1 MITTPSSRQARPSPD
16 VPASVG
22 PWRVLEP
29 LGRGGMGVVYR
40 AQHSVTGA
48 HAALKT
54 VSVSDES
61 LVSSIR
67 REIHALRGVEHPGV
81 VRILDEGIQGGIP
94 WYAMELLEGR
104 TLRDH
109 NQERWRGRASMNS
122 EPTVSVLSASLDAL
136 TSTATAEMGP
146 VSIVPRSYQPFAP
159 RPFHR
164 AAGGALR
171 QALTL
176 LRAICRP
183 LAYVHGRGL
192 VHRDLKPDNVFIRDD
207 GAPVLFD
214 FGLAFQFEGHKGR
227 DELQAGG
234 RLMGSP
240 DYMAPEQ
247 IRGDLVDARADLYAL
262 GCMIYEAVTGAVP
275 FLGDSSSVVLSMHLY
290 AEPLPASELVADVP
304 PELDALIARLLK
316 KRPEDRLGYA
326 DDVATALA
334 RLGADDAPPPR
345 DEARAPAARPY
356 LYRPRLAGR
365 GEALRQLGE
374 ALERARER
382 RQGSLV
388 FVGGESG
395 VGKTRL
401 AVEAAHQAA
410 LIHMTVVAGACVAVS
425 AADGRGGAVKAAPLH
440 PFRPLL
446 LAVADR
452 CNELG
457 PGAYDAL
464 LGPRGRV
471 LAPYEPSLA
480 QLRGHERYPEPPEL
494 PPDAARYRLR
504 TALADTLAAFA
515 ATRPVLL
522 VIDDL
527 QWADE
532 NSRGVLER
540 LDADYFAAH
549 PVVLLGTYRTEERTS
564 ALSSLLAAPW
574 ASRIA
579 LGRLDRAS
587 VGRMVRD
594 MLALDEPPEAFVRT
608 LFEQSEG
615 NPFFIAEY
623 LRAAIQERM
632 IYRDE
637 GYVWRIRAGA
647 EGAAAE
653 LSRAARAS
661 QPPAALPLPGS
672 LRELV
677 ARRLS
682 GLSPGAL
689 ALARL
694 ASVLGRQI
702 EERLLLGAAGLAEV
716 EAMDA
721 LAELA
726 DRQVLEATEP
736 GQLRFVHDKLRETVY
751 AGIPEP
757 ERRALHRAAARTI
770 EQRHRDA
777 PDLALSY
784 PLLAHHYATAGVVD
798 KTLEYLDKAGAQALA
813 TGASGDAV
821 DFYRRALEL
830 DGALPPEERAPPLR
844 RARWERQLG
853 QALYNVGDLFGAE
866 RHCAAALELLSRDE
880 AAWLRAGAERGGGE
894 RAPWLRAGAERG
906 GGERAPWLR
915 AGAERAPGPR
925 AGERAPLRER
935 IRPVVASLR
944 QLGLQLAHVAGA
956 PIPIARAALERER
969 LAEASLAAE
978 KLSETYLFRNE
989 PTRAFLAALTATN
1002 AAARLGPSLA
1012 LARGYATLSVAFGY
1026 VPWKAVVDAYAARAA
1041 ATAAALDDPRAVA
1054 FVSCLRGLTALGEGR
1069 CRDARALLT
1078 EADRLAE
1085 ALQDRRRKEE
1095 CITLLA
1101 SVAHTE
1107 GRWMEALDRYGELSV
1122 AARQSDNAQG
1132 HVWAESGRAQ
1142 CRLLLG
1148 DGEGAIA
1155 IFNGLAAE
1163 VQRLGDRSQQI
1174 THGQVA
1180 LGYLLRG
1187 ARDDARAAAERTL
1200 LLIRDGQPAG
1210 YHCLYGYA
1218 ATCEVLLALLEDA
1231 RSPVDRRELARLAA
1245 AACRAIARYA
1255 RIFPLGRSTSL
1266 RLRGLAAWL
1275 AGRRARARRLWAA
1288 AIDEALARGLPVDE
1302 ARARYELARHLAR
1315 RDPARGRHIAR
1326 AAALF
1331 STLDLQYWQGRVER
1345 LRDDR

>member
-1 MITTPSSRQARPSPD
+1 MITTPSSRQARPPPD

-48 HAALKT
+48 LAALKT
-54 VSVSDES
+54 VCVGDES

-109 NQERWRGRASMNS
+109 NQERWRGRPSMNS
-122 EPTVSVLSASLDAL
+122 EPTVSVSASTDAL

-146 VSIVPRSYQPFAP
+146 VSIVPRSYQPFAT

-192 VHRDLKPDNVFIRDD
+192 VHRDLKPDNVFIRED

-227 DELQAGG
+227 DVLQSGG

-262 GCMIYEAVTGAVP
+262 GCMLYEAVTGAVP

-345 DEARAPAARPY
+345 DEARAPAAQPY

-374 ALERARER
+374 ALDRARER

-410 LIHMTVVAGACVAVS
+410 LIHMTVVAGACAAVS
-425 AADGRGGAVKAAPLH
+425 AADRREGAVKAAPLH

-452 CNELG
+452 CSELG
-457 PGAYDAL
+457 PGGYDAL
-464 LGPRGRV
+464 LGPRGRI

-494 PPDAARYRLR
+494 PPEAARYRLR
-504 TALADTLAAFA
+504 TALAATLAAFA

-532 NSRGVLER
+532 NSRGVLEH
-540 LDADYFAAH
+540 LDAGYFAAH
-549 PVVLLGTYRTEERTS
+549 PVVLLGTYRTEERS
-564 ALSSLLAAPW
+564 PALAPLLAAPW

-594 MLALDEPPEAFVRT
+594 MLALDEPPEAFVRY

-623 LRAAIQERM
+623 LRAATQERM

-637 GYVWRIRAGA
+637 AYVWRIRAGD

-653 LSRAARAS
+653 LSHAARAS

-694 ASVLGRQI
+694 ASVLGREL
-702 EERLLLGAAGLAEV
+702 EERLLLDAAGLAEG

-726 DRQVLEATEP
+726 DRHVLEAAEP
-736 GQLRFVHDKLRETVY
+736 GQLRFVHDKLRETAY
-751 AGIPEP
+751 AGIAEP
-757 ERRALHRAAARTI
+757 ERRALHGAAARAI
-770 EQRHRDA
+770 EQRHSDA

-784 PLLAHHYATAGVVD
+784 PLLAHHYATAGVVA

-821 DFYRRALEL
+821 DFYRRVIDL

-844 RARWERQLG
+844 RARWERKLG
-853 QALYNVGDLFGAE
+853 QALYNLGDLLGAE
-866 RHCAAALELLSRDE
+866 RHCAAALERLSRGE
-880 AAWLRAGAERGGGE
+880 AAWL
-894 RAPWLRAGAERG
+894 
-906 GGERAPWLR
+906 
-915 AGAERAPGPR
+915 R
-925 AGERAPLRER
+925 AGERAPLRAR
-935 IRPVVASLR
+935 LRPAAASLR

-956 PIPIARAALERER
+956 PIPIARAARERER

-1026 VPWKAVVDAYAARAA
+1026 VPWKAVVDAYAARATEA
-1041 ATAAALDDPRAVA
+1041 AAALDDPRAVA

-1069 CRDARALLT
+1069 CRDARARLT
-1078 EADRLAE
+1078 EAERLAE

-1107 GRWMEALDRYGELSV
+1107 GRWMEALDRYGELAV

-1132 HVWAESGRAQ
+1132 HIWAESGRAQ

-1155 IFNGLAAE
+1155 IFDGLAAE

-1180 LGYLLRG
+1180 LGHLLRG

-1200 LLIRDGQPAG
+1200 RLIRGGQPAG

-1218 ATCEVLLALLEDA
+1218 ATCEVLLSLLEDA
-1231 RSPVDRRELARLAA
+1231 RSPTERRDLARLASQ
-1245 AACRAIARYA
+1245 ACRAIRRYA

-1288 AIDEALARGLPVDE
+1288 AIREALALQLPVDE
-1302 ARARYELARHLAR
+1302 ARARFELARHLPR
-1315 RDPARGRHIAR
+1315 RDPERERHIAR

-1331 STLDLQYWQGRVER
+1331 STLDLQYWHDRVAR
-1345 LRDDR
+1345 LRER

>member
-40 AQHSVTGA
+40 AQHSATGA
-48 HAALKT
+48 LAALKT
-54 VSVSDES
+54 VCVGDES

-109 NQERWRGRASMNS
+109 NQERWRGRPSMND
-122 EPTVSVLSASLDAL
+122 EPTVSVSAGLDAL

-146 VSIVPRSYQPFAP
+146 ISIVPRSYQPFAA

-192 VHRDLKPDNVFIRDD
+192 VHRDLKPDNVFIRED

-227 DELQAGG
+227 DELQSGG

-262 GCMIYEAVTGAVP
+262 GCMLYEAVTGAVP

-345 DEARAPAARPY
+345 DEARAPAAQPY

-410 LIHMTVVAGACVAVS
+410 LLHMTVVAGACAAVS
-425 AADGRGGAVKAAPLH
+425 AADGREGAVKAAPLH

-452 CNELG
+452 CSELG
-457 PGAYDAL
+457 PGGHDAL

-494 PPDAARYRLR
+494 PPEAARYRLR
-504 TALADTLAAFA
+504 TALAATLAAFA
-515 ATRPVLL
+515 AARPVLL

-532 NSRGVLER
+532 NSRGVLEH

-549 PVVLLGTYRTEERTS
+549 PVVLLGTYRTEERS
-564 ALSSLLAAPW
+564 PALASLLAAPW

-594 MLALDEPPEAFVRT
+594 MLALDEPPEAFVRD

-637 GYVWRIRAGA
+637 AYAWRIRAGD

-661 QPPAALPLPGS
+661 QPPATLPLPGS

-694 ASVLGRQI
+694 ASVLGREI
-702 EERLLLGAAGLAEV
+702 EERLLLDAAGLAEV

-726 DRQVLEATEP
+726 DRHVLEATEP

-751 AGIPEP
+751 AGIAAP
-757 ERRALHRAAARTI
+757 ERRALHGAAARAI
-770 EQRHRDA
+770 EQRHSDA

-784 PLLAHHYATAGVVD
+784 PLLAHHYAIAGVVA

-821 DFYRRALEL
+821 DFYRRVIDL

-844 RARWERQLG
+844 RARWERKLG
-853 QALYNVGDLFGAE
+853 QALYNLGDLLGAE
-866 RHCAAALELLSRDE
+866 RHCAAALERLSRGE
-880 AAWLRAGAERGGGE
+880 AAWL
-894 RAPWLRAGAERG
+894 
-906 GGERAPWLR
+906 
-915 AGAERAPGPR
+915 R
-925 AGERAPLRER
+925 AGERAPLRAR
-935 IRPVVASLR
+935 LRPAAASLR
-944 QLGLQLAHVAGA
+944 QLGLQLAHIAGA
-956 PIPIARAALERER
+956 PIPVARAARERER

-1041 ATAAALDDPRAVA
+1041 EAAAALDDPRAVA

-1069 CRDARALLT
+1069 CRDARARLT
-1078 EADRLAE
+1078 EAERLAE

-1107 GRWMEALDRYGELSV
+1107 GRWMEALDRYGELAV

-1132 HVWAESGRAQ
+1132 HIWAESGRAQ

-1155 IFNGLAAE
+1155 IFDGLAAE

-1180 LGYLLRG
+1180 LGHLLRG
-1187 ARDDARAAAERTL
+1187 ARGDARAAAERTL
-1200 LLIRDGQPAG
+1200 RLIRGGQPAG

-1218 ATCEVLLALLEDA
+1218 ATCEVLLSLLEDA
-1231 RSPVDRRELARLAA
+1231 RSPTERRDLARLASQ
-1245 AACRAIARYA
+1245 ACRAIRRYA

-1288 AIDEALARGLPVDE
+1288 AIREALALDLPVDE
-1302 ARARYELARHLAR
+1302 ARARFELARHLPR
-1315 RDPARGRHIAR
+1315 RDPERGRHIAR
-1326 AAALF
+1326 AAAIF
-1331 STLDLQYWQGRVER
+1331 STLDLRYWHDRVAR
-1345 LRDDR
+1345 LRER

>member
-1 MITTPSSRQARPSPD
+1 MSI
-16 VPASVG
+16 G
-22 PWRVLEP
+22 PWRVLAQ

-40 AQHSVTGA
+40 AQHSGTGA
-48 HAALKT
+48 LAALKT
-54 VSVSDES
+54 VCVGDAS

-67 REIHALRGVEHPGV
+67 REIHALRGVQHPGV
-81 VRILDEGIQGGIP
+81 VRILDEGVQGGIP

-109 NQERWRGRASMNS
+109 NQERWRPRGPSNS
-122 EPTVSVLSASLDAL
+122 EVTVSVSAILDAE
-136 TSTATAEMGP
+136 TSTATAEIAP
-146 VSIVPRSYQPFAP
+146 DSIIPRSYQPFAP

-183 LAYVHGRGL
+183 LAYVHGRGV

-214 FGLAFQFEGHKGR
+214 FGLAFRFEGHKGR

-240 DYMAPEQ
+240 DYMSPEQ

-262 GCMIYEAVTGAVP
+262 GCMLYEAVTGAVP
-275 FLGDSSSVVLSMHLY
+275 FLGDSSAVVLSMHLY

-326 DDVATALA
+326 DDVANALA
-334 RLGADDAPPPR
+334 ALGADDAPPR
-345 DEARAPAARPY
+345 DEAPAPPAQPY

-365 GEALRQLGE
+365 GEALRQING
-374 ALERARER
+374 AIERANER

-388 FVGGESG
+388 LVGGESG

-401 AVEAAHQAA
+401 AVEAVHQAA
-410 LIHMTVVAGACVAVS
+410 LVHMAVVTGACAAVS
-425 AADGRGGAVKAAPLH
+425 AEGERDGAVRAAPLH

-457 PGAYDAL
+457 PGGYDAL

-494 PPDAARYRLR
+494 SPDAARYRLR

-515 ATRPVLL
+515 ATRPALL
-522 VIDDL
+522 VLDDL

-532 NSRGVLER
+532 SSRDVLEH
-540 LDADYFAAH
+540 LDAAYFAAH
-549 PVVLLGTYRTEERTS
+549 PVVLLGAYRTDEAAP
-564 ALSSLLAAPW
+564 ALAPLLGAPW
-574 ASRIA
+574 ASRIE

-594 MLALDEPPEAFVRT
+594 MLALDEPPEALVRY

-637 GYVWRIRAGA
+637 AYVWRIRASA
-647 EGAAAE
+647 EGAAAQA
-653 LSRAARAS
+653 LARAARAS
-661 QPPAALPLPGS
+661 QPPPSLPLPGS

-694 ASVLGRQI
+694 ASVLGREL
-702 EERLLLGAAGLAEV
+702 EERLLLGAAGLADV

-726 DRQVLEATEP
+726 GRHVLEEAEP
-736 GQLRFVHDKLRETVY
+736 GQLRFVHDKLREVVY

-757 ERRALHRAAARTI
+757 GRRALHGAAARAI

-784 PLLAHHYATAGVVD
+784 PLLAHHYATAGVVQ

-821 DFYRRALEL
+821 DFYRRALDL
-830 DGALPPEERAPPLR
+830 DGALSPEERASPLR
-844 RARWERQLG
+844 RARWERRLG
-853 QALYNVGDLFGAE
+853 QAHYNMGDLIGAE
-866 RHCAAALELLSRDE
+866 RHCAAAVELLSQGG
-880 AAWLRAGAERGGGE
+880 AGWLRASRGGAPRGERGG
-894 RAPWLRAGAERG
+894 APRGKRGGAPLGGRLRAA
-906 GGERAPWLR
+906 A
-915 AGAERAPGPR
+915 
-925 AGERAPLRER
+925 
-935 IRPVVASLR
+935 ASMK
-944 QLGLQLAHVAGA
+944 QLGLQLAHVAGL
-956 PIPIARAALERER
+956 PIPVASDAAERER
-969 LAEASLAAE
+969 FTEASLAAE

-989 PTRAFLAALTATN
+989 PALAFLAALAATN

-1026 VPWKAVVDAYAARAA
+1026 VPWKAVADAYAARAA
-1041 ATAAALDDPRAVA
+1041 EAAAALDDPRGVA
-1054 FVSCLRGLTALGEGR
+1054 SVSLLRGLTALGEGR
-1069 CRDARALLT
+1069 CRDARALLA
-1078 EADRLAE
+1078 EAERLAE

-1095 CITLLA
+1095 CLALLA
-1101 SVAHTE
+1101 GVAHTE
-1107 GRWMEALDRYGELSV
+1107 GRWAEALDRYGALAD
-1122 AARQSDNAQG
+1122 AARASDNAQG
-1132 HVWAESGRAQ
+1132 HLWAESGRAQ

-1148 DGEGAIA
+1148 DGEGATA
-1155 IFNGLAAE
+1155 IFDALSAE
-1163 VQRLGDRSQQI
+1163 VHRIGDRTQQI

-1180 LGYLLRG
+1180 LGHLLRG

-1200 LLIRDGQPAG
+1200 PMIRDGQPAG

-1218 ATCEVLLALLEDA
+1218 ATCEVLLALLEEA
-1231 RSPVDRRELARLAA
+1231 RAPSERRELGRLSAE
-1245 AACRAIARYA
+1245 ACRALGRYA
-1255 RIFPLGRSTSL
+1255 RVFPLGRSTSL

-1275 AGRRARARRLWAA
+1275 AGGRARARRLWVA
-1288 AIDEALARGLPVDE
+1288 AIGEALRRGLPVDE
-1302 ARARYELARHLAR
+1302 ARARFELARHLERGDPR
-1315 RDPARGRHIAR
+1315 RERQIAR
-1326 AAALF
+1326 AVALF
-1331 STLDLQYWQGRVER
+1331 SALDLQYWRDRVAR
-1345 LRDDR
+1345 LRER

>member
-1 MITTPSSRQARPSPD
+1 MITTPSSRQAKQSPD

-40 AQHSVTGA
+40 AQHSATGA
-48 HAALKT
+48 LAALKT
-54 VSVSDES
+54 VCVSDES

-67 REIHALRGVEHPGV
+67 REIHALRGVQHPGV

-109 NQERWRGRASMNS
+109 NHERWRGRASVNS
-122 EPTVSVLSASLDAL
+122 EPTVSVSAGFDAQAL
-136 TSTATAEMGP
+136 ASTATAEIGP
-146 VSIVPRSYQPFAP
+146 DSIIPRSYQPFAL

-192 VHRDLKPDNVFIRDD
+192 VHRDLKPDNVFIRED
-207 GAPVLFD
+207 GATVLFD

-227 DELQAGG
+227 DELQPGG

-240 DYMAPEQ
+240 DYMSPEQ

-262 GCMIYEAVTGAVP
+262 GCMLYEVVTGAVP

-290 AEPLPASELVADVP
+290 AEPLPASELVSDVP

-334 RLGADDAPPPR
+334 KLGADDAPAR
-345 DEARAPAARPY
+345 QGEARAPAAQPY

-365 GEALRQLGE
+365 GEALRQLSE
-374 ALERARER
+374 ALERAQER

-410 LIHMTVVAGACVAVS
+410 LIHMAVVAGACAAVS
-425 AADGRGGAVKAAPLH
+425 AADEREGAVKAAPLH

-457 PGAYDAL
+457 PGGYDAL

-471 LAPYEPSLA
+471 LAPHEPSLA

-494 PPDAARYRLR
+494 PPDAARYRLQ

-522 VIDDL
+522 VLDDL

-532 NSRGVLER
+532 NSRGVLEH

-549 PVVLLGTYRTEERTS
+549 PVVLLGTYRTEETS
-564 ALSSLLAAPW
+564 PALSSLLAAPW

-579 LGRLDRAS
+579 LGRLDLPSA
-587 VGRMVRD
+587 GRMVRD
-594 MLALDEPPEAFVRT
+594 MLALDEPPEAFVRY

-615 NPFFIAEY
+615 NPFIIAEY

-632 IYRDE
+632 VYRDE
-637 GYVWRIRAGA
+637 AYVWRIRASA
-647 EGAAAE
+647 EDAAAEE

-682 GLSPGAL
+682 GLSQGAL

-694 ASVLGRQI
+694 ASVLGREL

-721 LAELA
+721 LAELEG
-726 DRQVLEATEP
+726 RHVLEAVEP
-736 GQLRFVHDKLRETVY
+736 GQLRFVHDKLREIVY
-751 AGIPEP
+751 AGIPEA
-757 ERRALHRAAARTI
+757 ERRALHGAAARAI
-770 EQRHRDA
+770 EERHRDA

-784 PLLAHHYATAGVVD
+784 PLLAHHYAIAGVVP

-821 DFYRRALEL
+821 DFYRRALDL
-830 DGALPPEERAPPLR
+830 DGALSPEERAPPLR
-844 RARWERQLG
+844 RARWERRLG
-853 QALYNVGDLFGAE
+853 QAHYNLGDLLGAE
-866 RHCAAALELLSRDE
+866 RHCAAALRLLSRDE
-880 AAWLRAGAERGGGE
+880 AAWIG
-894 RAPWLRAGAERG
+894 
-906 GGERAPWLR
+906 
-915 AGAERAPGPR
+915 
-925 AGERAPLRER
+925 AGERASTSRTSRTSRSGAPLRARLRER
-935 IRPVVASLR
+935 LRPATASLR
-944 QLGLQLAHVAGA
+944 HLGLQLAHVAGV
-956 PIPIARAALERER
+956 PIPVARDAHERER

-989 PTRAFLAALTATN
+989 PALAFLAALTATN

-1026 VPWKAVVDAYAARAA
+1026 VPWKAVVDAYAARAVEA
-1041 ATAAALDDPRAVA
+1041 AAALEDPRGVA

-1078 EADRLAE
+1078 EAERLAE

-1101 SVAHTE
+1101 GVAHSE
-1107 GRWMEALDRYGELSV
+1107 GRWMEALDRYGALAV
-1122 AARQSDNAQG
+1122 ASRQSDNAQG
-1132 HVWAESGRAQ
+1132 HIWAESGRAQ

-1148 DGEGAIA
+1148 DGEGATA
-1155 IFNGLAAE
+1155 IFDELTPE
-1163 VQRLGDRSQQI
+1163 VQRLGDRTQLI

-1180 LGYLLRG
+1180 LGHLLRG

-1200 LLIRDGQPAG
+1200 ALILEGQPAG

-1218 ATCEVLLALLEDA
+1218 ATCEVLLSLLAEA
-1231 RSPVDRRELARLAA
+1231 RSAPERRELSRLSAE
-1245 AACRAIARYA
+1245 ACRALARYA
-1255 RIFPLGRSTSL
+1255 TIFPLGRSTSL
-1266 RLRGLAAWL
+1266 RMRGLAAWL
-1275 AGRRARARRLWAA
+1275 AGRRPRARRLWAE
-1288 AIDEALARGLPVDE
+1288 AIGEALSRGLPVDE
-1302 ARARYELARHLAR
+1302 ARARFELARHLPRSDAE
-1315 RDPARGRHIAR
+1315 RGRQIAR
-1326 AAALF
+1326 AVALF
-1331 STLDLQYWQGRVER
+1331 STLDLQYWRDRVAR
-1345 LRDDR
+1345 LRER

>member
-1 MITTPSSRQARPSPD
+1 MITTPSSGQARHPPD
-16 VPASVG
+16 VPVSIG
-22 PWRVLEP
+22 PWRVLAP

-48 HAALKT
+48 LAALKT
-54 VSVSDES
+54 VCVGDES

-81 VRILDEGIQGGIP
+81 VRVLDEGVQGGIP
-94 WYAMELLEGR
+94 WYAMELIEGR

-109 NQERWRGRASMNS
+109 NQERWRARGSVSS
-122 EPTVSVLSASLDAL
+122 EPTVSVSTAMNAQA
-136 TSTATAEMGP
+136 STATAEIAP
-146 VSIVPRSYQPFAP
+146 ASIIPRSYQPFAP

-192 VHRDLKPDNVFIRDD
+192 VHRDLKPDNVFIRPD
-207 GAPVLFD
+207 GTPVLFD
-214 FGLAFQFEGHKGR
+214 FGLAFQFEGHTGR
-227 DELQAGG
+227 DVLQAGG

-240 DYMAPEQ
+240 DYMSPEQ

-262 GCMIYEAVTGAVP
+262 GCMIYEAVTGGVP

-304 PELDALIARLLK
+304 PALDALIARLLK

-326 DDVATALA
+326 DEVATALA
-334 RLGADDAPPPR
+334 ELGAADTPPR
-345 DEARAPAARPY
+345 DWSGAARVRVRVPNAQPY

-365 GEALRQLGE
+365 GEALQQITA
-374 ALERARER
+374 ALERAHEQ

-388 FVGGESG
+388 VVGGESG

-410 LIHMTVVAGACVAVS
+410 LNRMAVVTGACAAVS
-425 AADGRGGAVKAAPLH
+425 AEVEREGAVKAAPLH

-457 PGAYDAL
+457 PAGYDAL

-471 LAPYEPSLA
+471 LAPHEPSLA
-480 QLRGHERYPEPPEL
+480 QLHGHDRYPEPPEL

-522 VIDDL
+522 VLDDL

-532 NSRGVLER
+532 NSRAVLEH

-549 PVVLLGTYRTEERTS
+549 PVVLLCAYRTEETS
-564 ALSSLLAAPW
+564 PALSSLLGAPW
-574 ASRIA
+574 ASRLE
-579 LGRLDRAS
+579 LGRLDRGS

-594 MLALDEPPEAFVRT
+594 MLALDEPPEAFVQY

-623 LRAAIQERM
+623 LRAAIQERV

-637 GYVWRIRAGA
+637 AYAWRIRAGA

-653 LSRAARAS
+653 RLARAARES
-661 QPPAALPLPGS
+661 QPPAPLPLPGS

-682 GLSPGAL
+682 GLSREAL

-694 ASVLGRQI
+694 ASVLGREL

-716 EAMDA
+716 DAMDA

-726 DRQVLEATEP
+726 RRHVLEETDP
-736 GQLRFVHDKLRETVY
+736 GRLGFVHDKLREIVY

-757 ERRALHRAAARTI
+757 ERRALHAAAARAI

-777 PDLALSY
+777 PGLALSY
-784 PLLAHHYATAGVVD
+784 PLLAHHYGIAGAVQ

-821 DFYRRALEL
+821 DFYKRALDL
-830 DGALPPEERAPPLR
+830 DGAHPPEERAPPLR
-844 RARWERQLG
+844 RARWERRLG
-853 QALYNVGDLFGAE
+853 QAHYNLGDLLGAE
-866 RHCAAALELLSRDE
+866 RHCAAALELLCRDE
-880 AAWLRAGAERGGGE
+880 AAWLRAGE
-894 RAPWLRAGAERG
+894 RAASGRAGLGQR
-906 GGERAPWLR
+906 LR
-915 AGAERAPGPR
+915 PAM
-925 AGERAPLRER
+925 
-935 IRPVVASLR
+935 ASLK
-944 QLGLQLAHVAGA
+944 QLGLQLAHVAGLPA
-956 PIPIARAALERER
+956 PVARDAAERER

-989 PTRAFLAALTATN
+989 PTLAFLAALAATN

-1026 VPWKAVVDAYAARAA
+1026 VPWKAVVDAYAARATA
-1041 ATAAALDDPRAVA
+1041 VAAALDDPQGVA

-1078 EADRLAE
+1078 QAERLAE
-1085 ALQDRRRKEE
+1085 ALHDRRRKEE

-1101 SVAHTE
+1101 GVAYSE
-1107 GRWMEALDRYGELSV
+1107 GRWREALDLYGALVIASRE
-1122 AARQSDNAQG
+1122 SDNAQG
-1132 HVWAESGRAQ
+1132 HIWAESGRAQ

-1155 IFNGLAAE
+1155 IFDALSAE
-1163 VQRLGDRSQQI
+1163 VQRLGDRTQQI

-1180 LGYLLRG
+1180 LGHLLRG
-1187 ARDDARAAAERTL
+1187 AQGEARAAAERTL
-1200 LLIRDGQPAG
+1200 PMLREGQPAG

-1218 ATCEVLLALLEDA
+1218 AACEVLLALLEGA
-1231 RSPVDRRELARLAA
+1231 PGSAERRELSRLSAE
-1245 AACRAIARYA
+1245 ACRALGRYA

-1275 AGRRARARRLWAA
+1275 AGGHARARRLWAA
-1288 AIDEALARGLPVDE
+1288 AIADALQRGLPVEE
-1302 ARARYELARHLAR
+1302 ARARFELARHLPR
-1315 RDPARGRHIAR
+1315 REPERERQIAR
-1326 AAALF
+1326 AAAVF
-1331 STLDLQYWQGRVER
+1331 SALDLQYWRDRVARLHER
-1345 LRDDR
+1345 

>member
-1 MITTPSSRQARPSPD
+1 MITTPSSGQARHTPD
-16 VPASVG
+16 LPVSIG
-22 PWRVLEP
+22 PWRVLAP

-40 AQHSVTGA
+40 AQHSGTGEL
-48 HAALKT
+48 AALKT
-54 VSVSDES
+54 VCVGDAS

-67 REIHALRGVEHPGV
+67 REIHALRGVQHPGV
-81 VRILDEGIQGGIP
+81 VRILDEGVQGGIP

-109 NQERWRGRASMNS
+109 NQERWRPRATVDS
-122 EPTVSVLSASLDAL
+122 EVTVSVSAILDAE
-136 TSTATAEMGP
+136 TSTATAEIEP
-146 VSIVPRSYQPFAP
+146 ASIIPRSYQPFAP

-183 LAYVHGRGL
+183 LAYVHGRGV
-192 VHRDLKPDNVFIRDD
+192 VHRDLKPDNVFIRAD

-214 FGLAFQFEGHKGR
+214 FGLAFQFEGNKGR

-240 DYMAPEQ
+240 DYMSPEQ

-262 GCMIYEAVTGAVP
+262 GCMLYEAVTGAVP

-334 RLGADDAPPPR
+334 ALGADDAPPPPGSSTP
-345 DEARAPAARPY
+345 APAAQPY

-365 GEALRQLGE
+365 GEALGQISQ
-374 ALERARER
+374 AIERANER

-388 FVGGESG
+388 LVGGESG

-401 AVEAAHQAA
+401 AVEAVHQAS
-410 LIHMTVVAGACVAVS
+410 LVHMAVVTGACAAVS
-425 AADGRGGAVKAAPLH
+425 AEGEREGAVKAAPLH

-457 PGAYDAL
+457 PGGYDAL

-494 PPDAARYRLR
+494 PPDAARFRLR

-522 VIDDL
+522 VLDDL

-532 NSRGVLER
+532 NSRDVLEH
-540 LDADYFAAH
+540 LDAAYFAAH
-549 PVVLLGTYRTEERTS
+549 PVVLLGAYRTEE
-564 ALSSLLAAPW
+564 AAPALAPLLGAPW
-574 ASRIA
+574 TSRIE

-594 MLALDEPPEAFVRT
+594 MLALDEPPEPLVRY

-637 GYVWRIRAGA
+637 AYVWRIRASA

-653 LSRAARAS
+653 ALARAARAS
-661 QPPAALPLPGS
+661 QPPPSLPLPGS
-672 LRELV
+672 LRALV

-694 ASVLGRQI
+694 ASALGREL

-726 DRQVLEATEP
+726 GRHVLEEAEP
-736 GQLRFVHDKLRETVY
+736 GQLRFVHDKLREVVY

-757 ERRALHRAAARTI
+757 ERRALHGAAARAI

-784 PLLAHHYATAGVVD
+784 PLLAHHYAIAGVVE

-821 DFYRRALEL
+821 DFYRRALYL
-830 DGALPPEERAPPLR
+830 DSALSPEERAPPLR
-844 RARWERQLG
+844 RARWERRLG
-853 QALYNVGDLFGAE
+853 QAHYNLGDLIGAE
-866 RHCAAALELLSRDE
+866 RHCAAALELLSQGE
-880 AAWLRAGAERGGGE
+880 AGWLRAAGGG
-894 RAPWLRAGAERG
+894 APLGDRLRAA
-906 GGERAPWLR
+906 A
-915 AGAERAPGPR
+915 
-925 AGERAPLRER
+925 
-935 IRPVVASLR
+935 ASMK
-944 QLGLQLAHVAGA
+944 QLGLQLAHVAGLT
-956 PIPIARAALERER
+956 IPVARDAGERER

-989 PTRAFLAALTATN
+989 PTLAFLAALAATN
-1002 AAARLGPSLA
+1002 AAARLGPSLS
-1012 LARGYATLSVAFGY
+1012 LARGYAGLSVAFGY
-1026 VPWKAVVDAYAARAA
+1026 VPWKAVVDAYAARATEA
-1041 ATAAALDDPRAVA
+1041 AAALDDPRGVA
-1054 FVSCLRGLTALGEGR
+1054 FVSFLRGLTALGEGR

-1078 EADRLAE
+1078 EAERLAE

-1101 SVAHTE
+1101 GVAHTE
-1107 GRWMEALDRYGELSV
+1107 GRWVEALDRYGALAV
-1122 AARQSDNAQG
+1122 AARASDNAQG
-1132 HVWAESGRAQ
+1132 HLWAESGRAQ

-1148 DGEGAIA
+1148 DGEGATA
-1155 IFNGLAAE
+1155 IFDGLSAE
-1163 VQRLGDRSQQI
+1163 VQRIGDRTQQI

-1180 LGYLLRG
+1180 LGHLLRG
-1187 ARDDARAAAERTL
+1187 ARDEARAAAERTL
-1200 LLIRDGQPAG
+1200 PMIREGQPAG

-1218 ATCEVLLALLEDA
+1218 ATCEVLLALLEEA
-1231 RSPVDRRELARLAA
+1231 RAPSERRELGRLSAE
-1245 AACRAIARYA
+1245 ACRALGRYA
-1255 RIFPLGRSTSL
+1255 RIFPLGRSISL

-1275 AGRRARARRLWAA
+1275 AGGRGRARRLWAA
-1288 AIDEALARGLPVDE
+1288 AIDEALRRGLPVDE
-1302 ARARYELARHLAR
+1302 ARARFELARHLERGDPR
-1315 RDPARGRHIAR
+1315 RERHVAR
-1326 AAALF
+1326 AVALF
-1331 STLDLQYWQGRVER
+1331 AALDLQYWRERVAR
-1345 LRDDR
+1345 LRERY

>member
-1 MITTPSSRQARPSPD
+1 MITTPSSGKAKHPPD
-16 VPASVG
+16 VPVSIG
-22 PWRVLEP
+22 PWRVLAP
-29 LGRGGMGVVYR
+29 IGRGGMGVVYR
-40 AQHSVTGA
+40 AQHSDTGA
-48 HAALKT
+48 LAALKT
-54 VSVSDES
+54 VSVGDES
-61 LVSSIR
+61 LVSGIR

-81 VRILDEGIQGGIP
+81 VRVLDEGIQGGIP
-94 WYAMELLEGR
+94 WYAMELIEGR
-104 TLRDH
+104 TLRDL
-109 NQERWRGRASMNS
+109 NQERWRARAAVST
-122 EPTVSVLSASLDAL
+122 EPTVSVTEELSAQA
-136 TSTATAEMGP
+136 STATAEIAP
-146 VSIVPRSYQPFAP
+146 ASIIPRSYQPFAP

-192 VHRDLKPDNVFIRDD
+192 VHRDLKPDNVFIRPD
-207 GAPVLFD
+207 GTPVLFD
-214 FGLAFQFEGHKGR
+214 FGLAFQFEGQTGR
-227 DELQAGG
+227 DVLQAGG

-240 DYMAPEQ
+240 DYMSPEQ

-262 GCMIYEAVTGAVP
+262 GCMIYEAVTGGVP
-275 FLGDSSSVVLSMHLY
+275 FLGDSSAVVLSMHLY

-304 PELDALIARLLK
+304 PALDALIARLLK

-334 RLGADDAPPPR
+334 ELGAADTPPP
-345 DEARAPAARPY
+345 DGARVPKAQPY

-365 GEALRQLGE
+365 GEALKQITE
-374 ALERARER
+374 ALERAHDR
-382 RQGSLV
+382 RQGGV
-388 FVGGESG
+388 VVIGGESG

-410 LIHMTVVAGACVAVS
+410 LIRMAVVTGACAAVS
-425 AADGRGGAVKAAPLH
+425 AEGEREGAVKAAPLH

-457 PGAYDAL
+457 PGGYDAL
-464 LGPRGRV
+464 LGARGRV
-471 LAPYEPSLA
+471 LAPHEPSLA
-480 QLRGHERYPEPPEL
+480 QLRGHDRYPEPPEL

-504 TALADTLAAFA
+504 TALAETLAAFA

-522 VIDDL
+522 VLDDL

-532 NSRGVLER
+532 NSRAVLDH

-549 PVVLLGTYRTEERTS
+549 PVVLLCAYRTEETSS
-564 ALSSLLAAPW
+564 ALSSLLGAPW
-574 ASRIA
+574 ASRIE

-594 MLALDEPPEAFVRT
+594 MLALEEPPEAFLQY

-637 GYVWRIRAGA
+637 AYAWRIRAGA

-653 LSRAARAS
+653 SVRAPRGS
-661 QPPAALPLPGS
+661 QPPAPLPLPGS

-682 GLSPGAL
+682 GLSREAL

-694 ASVLGRQI
+694 ASVLGREL
-702 EERLLLGAAGLAEV
+702 EEPLLLGAAGLAEV

-721 LAELA
+721 LAELT
-726 DRQVLEATEP
+726 RRHVLEETEP
-736 GQLRFVHDKLRETVY
+736 GRLGFVHDKLREIVY
-751 AGIPEP
+751 AGTPEP
-757 ERRALHRAAARTI
+757 ERRALHAAAARAI
-770 EQRHRDA
+770 ERRHRDA
-777 PDLALSY
+777 PGLALSY
-784 PLLAHHYATAGVVD
+784 PLLAHHYGIAGVVQ

-821 DFYRRALEL
+821 NFYKRALYL
-830 DGALPPEERAPPLR
+830 DGAQPPEERASPLR
-844 RARWERQLG
+844 RARWERRLG
-853 QALYNVGDLFGAE
+853 QAHYNLGDLLGAE
-866 RHCAAALELLSRDE
+866 RHCAAALELLSRGE
-880 AAWLRAGAERGGGE
+880 AAWLRAGE
-894 RAPWLRAGAERG
+894 RAA
-906 GGERAPWLR
+906 
-915 AGAERAPGPR
+915 PR
-925 AGERAPLRER
+925 ARIRER
-935 IRPVVASLR
+935 LRPAVASLKE
-944 QLGLQLAHVAGA
+944 LGLQLAHVAGL
-956 PIPIARAALERER
+956 PIPVARDTAERER

-989 PTRAFLAALTATN
+989 PTLAFLAALAATN
-1002 AAARLGPSLA
+1002 AAARLGPSPA

-1026 VPWKAVVDAYAARAA
+1026 VPWKAVVDAYAARATA
-1041 ATAAALDDPRAVA
+1041 AAAALDDPQGVA

-1078 EADRLAE
+1078 QAERLAK
-1085 ALQDRRRKEE
+1085 ALHDRRRQEE

-1101 SVAHTE
+1101 GVAYSE
-1107 GRWMEALDRYGELSV
+1107 GRWREALDLYGALVV
-1122 AARQSDNAQG
+1122 ASRESDNAQG
-1132 HVWAESGRAQ
+1132 HIWAESGRAQ

-1155 IFNGLAAE
+1155 IFDALSAE
-1163 VQRLGDRSQQI
+1163 VQRLGDRTQQI

-1180 LGYLLRG
+1180 LGHLLRG
-1187 ARDDARAAAERTL
+1187 ARGEARAAAERTL
-1200 LLIRDGQPAG
+1200 PMLCGGQPAG

-1231 RSPVDRRELARLAA
+1231 RGPAERRELSRLSSE
-1245 AACRAIARYA
+1245 ACRALARYA
-1255 RIFPLGRSTSL
+1255 RTFPLGRSTSL

-1275 AGRRARARRLWAA
+1275 AGGRACAARLWAA
-1288 AIDEALARGLPVDE
+1288 AIDDALQRGLPVEE
-1302 ARARYELARHLAR
+1302 ARARFELARHLSR
-1315 RDPARGRHIAR
+1315 RAPERERQIAR
-1326 AAALF
+1326 AVALF
-1331 STLDLQYWQGRVER
+1331 SALDLPYWCDRVTR
-1345 LRDDR
+1345 LRER

>member
-1 MITTPSSRQARPSPD
+1 MITTPSSGKARHPPD
-16 VPASVG
+16 VPVSIG
-22 PWRVLEP
+22 PWRVLAP

-40 AQHSVTGA
+40 AQHGTTGA
-48 HAALKT
+48 LAALKT
-54 VSVSDES
+54 VCVGDES

-81 VRILDEGIQGGIP
+81 VRVLDEGIQGGIP
-94 WYAMELLEGR
+94 WYAMELIEGR

-109 NQERWRGRASMNS
+109 NQERWRARANVNS
-122 EPTVSVLSASLDAL
+122 EPTVSVSTAL
-136 TSTATAEMGP
+136 NAQASTATAEIAP
-146 VSIVPRSYQPFAP
+146 ASVIPRSYQPFAP

-164 AAGGALR
+164 AAGGALH

-192 VHRDLKPDNVFIRDD
+192 VHRDLKPDNVFIRPD
-207 GAPVLFD
+207 GTPVLFD
-214 FGLAFQFEGHKGR
+214 FGLAFQFEGHTGR
-227 DELQAGG
+227 DVLQAGG

-240 DYMAPEQ
+240 DYMSPEQ

-262 GCMIYEAVTGAVP
+262 GCMIYEAVTGGVP

-304 PELDALIARLLK
+304 PALDALIARLLK

-334 RLGADDAPPPR
+334 ELGAADTQPR
-345 DEARAPAARPY
+345 DRSGAGGARVPNAQPY

-365 GEALRQLGE
+365 GEALKQITE
-374 ALERARER
+374 ALERAHER

-388 FVGGESG
+388 VVGGESG

-410 LIHMTVVAGACVAVS
+410 LIRMAVVTGACAAVS
-425 AADGRGGAVKAAPLH
+425 AEGEREGAVKAAPLH

-446 LAVADR
+446 LAVADL
-452 CNELG
+452 CNEIG
-457 PGAYDAL
+457 PGGYDAL

-471 LAPYEPSLA
+471 LAPHEPSLA
-480 QLRGHERYPEPPEL
+480 QLRGHDRYPEPPEL

-522 VIDDL
+522 VLDDL

-532 NSRGVLER
+532 NSRAVLEH

-549 PVVLLGTYRTEERTS
+549 PVVLLCAYRTEETS
-564 ALSSLLAAPW
+564 PALSSLVSAPW
-574 ASRIA
+574 ASRLE
-579 LGRLDRAS
+579 LGRLDRGS

-594 MLALDEPPEAFVRT
+594 MLALDEPPEAFVQY

-637 GYVWRIRAGA
+637 AYAWRIRAGA

-653 LSRAARAS
+653 RLARAARGS
-661 QPPAALPLPGS
+661 QPPAPLPLPGS

-682 GLSPGAL
+682 GLSREAL

-694 ASVLGRQI
+694 ASVLGREL

-726 DRQVLEATEP
+726 RRHVLEETEP
-736 GQLRFVHDKLRETVY
+736 GRLGFVHDKLREIVY
-751 AGIPEP
+751 AGTPEP
-757 ERRALHRAAARTI
+757 ERRALHAAAARAI
-770 EQRHRDA
+770 ERRHRDA
-777 PDLALSY
+777 PGFALSY
-784 PLLAHHYATAGVVD
+784 PLLAHHYGIAGVVR

-821 DFYRRALEL
+821 DFYKRALDL
-830 DGALPPEERAPPLR
+830 DGAQPPERRAPPLR
-844 RARWERQLG
+844 RARWERRLG
-853 QALYNVGDLFGAE
+853 QAHYNLGDLLGAE
-866 RHCAAALELLSRDE
+866 RHCAAALELLSRGE
-880 AAWLRAGAERGGGE
+880 AAWLH
-894 RAPWLRAGAERG
+894 
-906 GGERAPWLR
+906 
-915 AGAERAPGPR
+915 
-925 AGERAPLRER
+925 AGERAAGPRARLGER
-935 IRPVVASLR
+935 LRPVTASLK
-944 QLGLQLAHVAGA
+944 QLGLQLAHVAGL
-956 PIPIARAALERER
+956 PIPVASDAAERER

-989 PTRAFLAALTATN
+989 PTLAFLAALAATN

-1012 LARGYATLSVAFGY
+1012 LVRGYATLSVAFGY
-1026 VPWKAVVDAYAARAA
+1026 VRWKAVVDAYAARATA
-1041 ATAAALDDPRAVA
+1041 AAAALDDPQGVA

-1078 EADRLAE
+1078 QAERLAE
-1085 ALQDRRRKEE
+1085 ALHDRRRKEE

-1101 SVAHTE
+1101 GVAYSE
-1107 GRWMEALDRYGELSV
+1107 GRWREALDLYGALAIASRE
-1122 AARQSDNAQG
+1122 SDNAQG
-1132 HVWAESGRAQ
+1132 HIWAESGRAQ

-1155 IFNGLAAE
+1155 IFDALSAE
-1163 VQRLGDRSQQI
+1163 VQRLGDRTQQI

-1180 LGYLLRG
+1180 LGHLLRG
-1187 ARDDARAAAERTL
+1187 ALGEARAAAERTL
-1200 LLIRDGQPAG
+1200 RMIREGQPAG

-1218 ATCEVLLALLEDA
+1218 ATCEVLLALLEGA
-1231 RSPVDRRELARLAA
+1231 RGPTERRALSGPSAE
-1245 AACRAIARYA
+1245 ACRALGRFART
-1255 RIFPLGRSTSL
+1255 FPLGRSTSL

-1275 AGRRARARRLWAA
+1275 TGARARARRLWAA
-1288 AIDEALARGLPVDE
+1288 AIDDALQRGLPVEE
-1302 ARARYELARHLAR
+1302 ARARFELARHLSR
-1315 RDPARGRHIAR
+1315 RDPERERHVAR
-1326 AAALF
+1326 AAAIF
-1331 STLDLQYWQGRVER
+1331 SALDLQHWRDRVAR
-1345 LRDDR
+1345 LRER

>member
-1 MITTPSSRQARPSPD
+1 MITTPSSSQARPSPD

-40 AQHSVTGA
+40 AQHSATGA
-48 HAALKT
+48 LAALKT
-54 VSVSDES
+54 VSVGDES

-122 EPTVSVLSASLDAL
+122 EPTVSVSEGYEAQTIAA
-136 TSTATAEMGP
+136 TATAEMAP

-171 QALTL
+171 QTLTL

-192 VHRDLKPDNVFIRDD
+192 VHRDLKPDNVFIRED

-227 DELQAGG
+227 DELQPGG

-240 DYMAPEQ
+240 DYMSPEQ

-262 GCMIYEAVTGAVP
+262 GCMLYEAVTGAVP

-316 KRPEDRLGYA
+316 KRPEERLGYA

-334 RLGADDAPPPR
+334 RLGADDAPPR
-345 DEARAPAARPY
+345 HEARAPAAQPY

-365 GEALRQLGE
+365 GEALRQLSE
-374 ALERARER
+374 ALERAQER
-382 RQGSLV
+382 RQGGLV

-410 LIHMTVVAGACVAVS
+410 LIHMTVVAGACAAVS
-425 AADGRGGAVKAAPLH
+425 AAAGRAGAVKAAPLH

-452 CNELG
+452 CHELG
-457 PGAYDAL
+457 PGGYDAL

-480 QLRGHERYPEPPEL
+480 QLRGHERDPEPPEL

-522 VIDDL
+522 VLDDL

-532 NSRGVLER
+532 NSRGVLEH

-549 PVVLLGTYRTEERTS
+549 PVVLLGTYRTEETS
-564 ALSSLLAAPW
+564 PALASLLAAPW

-579 LGRLDRAS
+579 LGRLDRPS

-594 MLALDEPPEAFVRT
+594 MLALDEPPEAFVRY

-615 NPFFIAEY
+615 NPFVVAEY

-637 GYVWRIRAGA
+637 AYVWRIRAGA

-653 LSRAARAS
+653 LARAARAS

-682 GLSPGAL
+682 GLSQGAL

-694 ASVLGRQI
+694 ASVLGREL

-726 DRQVLEATEP
+726 ARCVLEATEP

-757 ERRALHRAAARTI
+757 ERRALHAAAARAI

-784 PLLAHHYATAGVVD
+784 PMLAHHYAIAGVVE

-821 DFYRRALEL
+821 DFYRRALDL
-830 DGALPPEERAPPLR
+830 DGALPPEQRAPPLR
-844 RARWERQLG
+844 RARWERRLG
-853 QALYNVGDLFGAE
+853 QAHYNLGDLLGAE
-866 RHCAAALELLSRDE
+866 RHCAAALDRLSRDD
-880 AAWLRAGAERGGGE
+880 AAWLRAAGRG
-894 RAPWLRAGAERG
+894 
-906 GGERAPWLR
+906 
-915 AGAERAPGPR
+915 
-925 AGERAPLRER
+925 APLRER
-935 IRPVVASLR
+935 LRPMTASLR
-944 QLGLQLAHVAGA
+944 QLGLQLAHVAGV
-956 PIPIARAALERER
+956 PIIPPARDEGERER

-1026 VPWKAVVDAYAARAA
+1026 VPWKAVVDAYAARATEA
-1041 ATAAALDDPRAVA
+1041 AAALDDPRGVA

-1078 EADRLAE
+1078 EAERLAE
-1085 ALQDRRRKEE
+1085 ALQDRRRREE
-1095 CITLLA
+1095 CIALLA

-1107 GRWMEALDRYGELSV
+1107 GRWMEALDRYGALSV
-1122 AARQSDNAQG
+1122 AARRSDNAQG

-1148 DGEGAIA
+1148 DGEGAVA
-1155 IFNGLAAE
+1155 IFDELAAE
-1163 VQRLGDRSQQI
+1163 VQRLGDHSQQI

-1180 LGYLLRG
+1180 LGHLLCG
-1187 ARDDARAAAERTL
+1187 ARDEARAAAERTL
-1200 LLIRDGQPAG
+1200 RLICGGQPAG

-1218 ATCEVLLALLEDA
+1218 ATCEVLLSLLEDA
-1231 RSPVDRRELARLAA
+1231 GSPAERRELSRLSAQ
-1245 AACRAIARYA
+1245 ACRALGRYA

-1275 AGRRARARRLWAA
+1275 AGRRARGRRLWAA
-1288 AIDEALARGLPVDE
+1288 AIGEALARGLPVDE
-1302 ARARYELARHLAR
+1302 ARARFELARHLAR
-1315 RDPARGRHIAR
+1315 RDPERGRHIAR

-1331 STLDLQYWQGRVER
+1331 STLDLQYWRDRVER
-1345 LRDDR
+1345 LRER

>member
-1 MITTPSSRQARPSPD
+1 MAI
-16 VPASVG
+16 G
-22 PWRVLEP
+22 PWRVLAP

-40 AQHSVTGA
+40 AQHSGTGA
-48 HAALKT
+48 LAALKT
-54 VSVSDES
+54 VCVGDAS

-67 REIHALRGVEHPGV
+67 REIHALRGVQHPGV
-81 VRILDEGIQGGIP
+81 VRILDEGVQGGIP

-109 NQERWRGRASMNS
+109 NQERWRARAISNS
-122 EPTVSVLSASLDAL
+122 EVTVSVSGLVDAHAQAQAQ
-136 TSTATAEMGP
+136 TSTATAEIAP
-146 VSIVPRSYQPFAP
+146 ESVIPRSYQPFAP

-176 LRAICRP
+176 VRAICRP

-192 VHRDLKPDNVFIRDD
+192 VHRDLKPDNVFIRAD

-214 FGLAFQFEGHKGR
+214 FGLAFRFEGQRGR

-240 DYMAPEQ
+240 DYMSPEQ

-262 GCMIYEAVTGAVP
+262 GCMLYEAVTGAVP

-304 PELDALIARLLK
+304 PALDALIARLLK

-334 RLGADDAPPPR
+334 GLGADDPPPR
-345 DEARAPAARPY
+345 DEAPAPPAQPY

-365 GEALRQLGE
+365 AEALGQINQ
-374 ALERARER
+374 AIERVKER

-388 FVGGESG
+388 LVGGESG

-401 AVEAAHQAA
+401 AVEAVHQAA
-410 LIHMTVVAGACVAVS
+410 LVHMAVVTGACAAVS
-425 AADGRGGAVKAAPLH
+425 AEGEREGAVKAAPLH

-457 PGAYDAL
+457 PGGYDAL

-480 QLRGHERYPEPPEL
+480 QLRGHERTPEPPEL

-515 ATRPVLL
+515 ATKPVLL
-522 VIDDL
+522 VLDDL

-532 NSRGVLER
+532 NSRDVLEH
-540 LDADYFAAH
+540 LDAAYFAAH
-549 PVVLLGTYRTEERTS
+549 PVVLLGAYRTEEAAP
-564 ALSSLLAAPW
+564 ALASLLDAPW
-574 ASRIA
+574 ASRIE
-579 LGRLDRAS
+579 LGRLDRGS

-594 MLALDEPPEAFVRT
+594 MLALDEPPEAFVRY

-637 GYVWRIRAGA
+637 AYVWRIRASA
-647 EGAAAE
+647 EGAAAQA
-653 LSRAARAS
+653 LARAARAS
-661 QPPAALPLPGS
+661 QPPASLPLPGS
-672 LRELV
+672 LGELV

-682 GLSPGAL
+682 GLRREAL

-694 ASVLGRQI
+694 ASVLGR
-702 EERLLLGAAGLAEV
+702 EFDERLLLGAAGLADV

-726 DRQVLEATEP
+726 GRHVLEETEP
-736 GQLRFVHDKLRETVY
+736 GQLRFVHDKLREVVY
-751 AGIPEP
+751 AGTPEP
-757 ERRALHRAAARTI
+757 ERRALHGAAARAI

-784 PLLAHHYATAGVVD
+784 PLLAHHYAIAGVVQ
-798 KTLEYLDKAGAQALA
+798 KTLEYLDKAGAQALK
-813 TGASGDAV
+813 TGASSDAV
-821 DFYRRALEL
+821 NFYRRALYL
-830 DGALPPEERAPPLR
+830 DGALSPEERASPLR
-844 RARWERQLG
+844 RARWERRLG
-853 QALYNVGDLFGAE
+853 QAHYNVGDLLGAE
-866 RHCAAALELLSRDE
+866 RHCAAALELLSRGE
-880 AAWLRAGAERGGGE
+880 AAWLRGAGG
-894 RAPWLRAGAERG
+894 
-906 GGERAPWLR
+906 
-915 AGAERAPGPR
+915 
-925 AGERAPLRER
+925 RAPLRGR
-935 IRPVVASLR
+935 LR
-944 QLGLQLAHVAGA
+944 AATAAMKQLGLQLAHIAGL
-956 PIPIARAALERER
+956 PIPVARDAAERER

-989 PTRAFLAALTATN
+989 PTLAFLAALASTN

-1026 VPWKAVVDAYAARAA
+1026 VPWKAVVDAYAARATEA
-1041 ATAAALDDPRAVA
+1041 AAALDDPRGVA
-1054 FVSCLRGLTALGEGR
+1054 FVSFLRGLTALGEGR

-1078 EADRLAE
+1078 EAERLAE

-1101 SVAHTE
+1101 GVAHTE
-1107 GRWMEALDRYGELSV
+1107 GRWMEALDRYSAL
-1122 AARQSDNAQG
+1122 AAASRASDNAQG
-1132 HVWAESGRAQ
+1132 HLWAESGRAQ

-1148 DGEGAIA
+1148 DGEGATA
-1155 IFNGLAAE
+1155 IFDALSAE
-1163 VQRLGDRSQQI
+1163 VQRLGDRTQQI

-1180 LGYLLRG
+1180 LGHLLRG
-1187 ARDDARAAAERTL
+1187 AHGEARAAAERTL
-1200 LLIRDGQPAG
+1200 RMIRDGQPAG

-1218 ATCEVLLALLEDA
+1218 ATCEVLLALLEEA
-1231 RSPVDRRELARLAA
+1231 RAPSERRALGRLSAE
-1245 AACRAIARYA
+1245 ACRALGRYA
-1255 RIFPLGRSTSL
+1255 RVFPLGRSISL

-1275 AGRRARARRLWAA
+1275 AGGRARARRLWAA
-1288 AIDEALARGLPVDE
+1288 AIDEALRRGLPVDE
-1302 ARARYELARHLAR
+1302 ARARFELARHLAR
-1315 RDPARGRHIAR
+1315 SDPRRERHVAR
-1326 AAALF
+1326 AVALF
-1331 STLDLQYWQGRVER
+1331 STLDLQYWRDRAAR
-1345 LRDDR
+1345 LRER